1 MKIAYAPR
9 VLDALEDAP
18 AAVRRAF
25 WKQMILLEQNLLHPG
40 LRAKKYSESTDIW
53 QGRVNRDW
61 RFYFQIVHGVIV
73 ITEVIPHPK

>member
-1 MKIAYAPR
+1 
-9 VLDALEDAP
+9 
-18 AAVRRAF
+18 
-25 WKQMILLEQNLLHPG
+25 MILLEQNLLHPG